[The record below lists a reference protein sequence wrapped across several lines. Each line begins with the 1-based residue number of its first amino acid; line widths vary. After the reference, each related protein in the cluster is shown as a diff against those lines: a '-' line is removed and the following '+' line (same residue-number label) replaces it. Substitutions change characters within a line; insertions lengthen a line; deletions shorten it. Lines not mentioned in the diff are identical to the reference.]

1 MKISKKFKISR
12 VSRAVAMAAAVAG
25 LWGAAGD
32 AHSMER
38 RFVYSY
44 EAQPFV
50 PNQLE
55 METWLTWK
63 DTGSG
68 SGSYTFRH
76 ELEYTFTEKL
86 QLGLYLPTWEYEDDS
101 ADIKSIDLEAIYN
114 LTDPNESF
122 LGSSLYGEVK
132 IWDEFLKLETK
143 LLLQKNFGPL
153 VVAYNA
159 VVEAEWEHEGLE
171 DTEGELKQT
180 LGVSYMVSP
189 KFAFGAEGFQEL
201 KIPDWS
207 WDQRESSA
215 VYLGPNASLRLG
227 RNWLTVAALWEV
239 THTEEED
246 FQVRAIWGL
255 HF

>member
-1 MKISKKFKISR
+1 MTFKRSGKAAF
-12 VSRAVAMAAAVAG
+12 AVAAAALLLIAVEG
-25 LWGAAGD
+25 F
-32 AHSMER
+32 STER

-50 PNQLE
+50 PGHLE

-76 ELEYTFTEKL
+76 EFEYAFTEKF
-86 QLGLYLPTWEYEDDS
+86 QLGVYLPTWSYSDGS
-101 ADIKSIDLEAIYN
+101 GADIKSIDVEAIYN

-122 LGSSLYGEVK
+122 LGSSVYGEVK
-132 IWDEFLKLETK
+132 VWDDFLKLEGK
-143 LLLQKNFGPL
+143 LLLQKNFGPV

-159 VVEAEWEHEGLE
+159 IVEGEWEGPDLNE
-171 DTEGELKQT
+171 TEGELKHT
-180 LGVSYMVSP
+180 LGVSYMFSP
-189 KFAFGAEGFQEL
+189 KFALGAEGFQEL

-207 WDQRESSA
+207 WDQKESSPI
-215 VYLGPNASLRLG
+215 YLGPNASVRFG
-227 RNWLTVAALWEV
+227 KNWLTVAALWEV

-246 FQVRAIWGL
+246 FQVRAIWGMV
-255 HF
+255 F